1 MTEKRISEKNI
12 PNKIEKRISSKETD
26 KKISNKT
33 EKKKSNNE
41 NQISHIIPNE
51 EQLITEFKKTKK
63 EFEESKE
70 KIDKYLKKNT
80 EKELKELEL
89 AYQKYY
95 SKIDTLKN
103 SDTYNKLT
111 EETKDKSKKVMKH
124 LQTAIKVFDM
134 KKNEIMS
141 GGGSTAEKKEKIDAV
156 YDYMLEKLF
165 NPEEVKLFKL
175 MRSSHVLLLE

>member
-70 KIDKYLKKNT
+70 KIDKYLKK
-80 EKELKELEL
+80 
-89 AYQKYY
+89 
-95 SKIDTLKN
+95 DR
-103 SDTYNKLT
+103 
-111 EETKDKSKKVMKH
+111 KSV
-124 LQTAIKVFDM
+124 V
-134 KKNEIMS
+134 
-141 GGGSTAEKKEKIDAV
+141 
-156 YDYMLEKLF
+156 
-165 NPEEVKLFKL
+165 
-175 MRSSHVLLLE
+175 